1 MTPTA
6 LPVPQHN
13 SAAATA
19 QGKPALSLQCS
30 AAAEANADA
39 THSRSVSPI
48 AGMARCCCDC
58 AQRPGEKIRTGNE
71 PNRFCSHRLLSGL
84 PTGSWRKCRPAA
96 QAQETQPGSKGKGV
110 AERRDAGGGQGF
122 VSSLEQVKALL
133 KTSTSHTGTR
143 PSCFLPVNIMGASL
157 PLLNE
162 HQKSHYGTGGLLLS
176 QGFPN
181 PQQPQAEGMHPAQ
194 APLTQMGGQSVA
206 QGDPTQ

>member
-6 LPVPQHN
+6 LPVPQHD

-39 THSRSVSPI
+39 MHSRSVSPI
-48 AGMARCCCDC
+48 AGMAPCCCDC

-71 PNRFCSHRLLSGL
+71 TNRFCTHRLLSGL
-84 PTGSWRKCRPAA
+84 PTGSWRKRRPAA

-133 KTSTSHTGTR
+133 KTSTSHTRT
-143 PSCFLPVNIMGASL
+143 
-157 PLLNE
+157 
-162 HQKSHYGTGGLLLS
+162 
-176 QGFPN
+176 
-181 PQQPQAEGMHPAQ
+181 
-194 APLTQMGGQSVA
+194 
-206 QGDPTQ
+206 